1 MVKADSLALATANAA
16 VDGLEQLLRD
26 HPGGQE
32 DSAVVAIIE
41 SSVADAIF
49 LWPGDLKQ
57 LNEKTES
64 LRANARR
71 LYSHAGW
78 TQQHGSVEKA
88 RTVVLSDLAALRR
101 IVSQPSS

>member
-1 MVKADSLALATANAA
+1 MAKADSLALDTANAA
-16 VDGLEQLLRD
+16 LDAMEKLLRD

-32 DSAVVAIIE
+32 DSAALARIE

-71 LYSHAGW
+71 LYSQAGW
-78 TQQHGSVEKA
+78 MQQYGSVEKA
-88 RTVVLSDLAALRR
+88 RTVVLSELAALRR